1 MCGRVQ
7 RVCVRGEMKRV
18 HVLHLCANAQTKL
31 ERPIFYRFVNEA
43 LRRLGLGDAR
53 IINHFLGAEVD
64 APGVPH
70 RALTDHTYV
79 WGASADYSAF
89 AKHIYDEHRKRVGQK
104 PGSVTAVTGLKPHS
118 FQVIVTEGC
127 EFTSQTREFYDMV
140 FELLDPQGVFL
151 TRDVNT
157 ERKWKADLGFAHPHF
172 DAIQYA
178 LMTPDARFVLLDR
191 IHESYTQHDT
201 KLNEATLAVY
211 GIAHPT
217 RSFGP
222 VRTGGTR
229 CKTKSHARSKTK
241 SRARSKTKSRA
252 RSLSSKPTSLRR
264 LRKT

>member
-191 IHESYTQHDT
+191 IHESYAQRDT
-201 KLNEATLAVY
+201 IPDEATLAVY

-229 CKTKSHARSKTK
+229 CKTKS
-241 SRARSKTKSRA
+241 RA
-252 RSLSSKPTSLRR
+252 RSLSSKPTSSQRHKHVRQRR
-264 LRKT
+264 SRSRARRHRV